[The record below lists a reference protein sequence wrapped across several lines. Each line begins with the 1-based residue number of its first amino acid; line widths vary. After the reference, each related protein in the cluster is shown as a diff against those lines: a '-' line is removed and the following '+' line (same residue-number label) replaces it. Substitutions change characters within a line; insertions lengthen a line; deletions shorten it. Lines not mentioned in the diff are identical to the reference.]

1 MQPNAEQRNILDAIH
16 EGHQHIA
23 IRALAGTGKST
34 TVAFAAQRVLA
45 GKSTQYLVFNKK
57 NADEAKVKLPG
68 MKVNT
73 AHSLAWNGSHPDGG
87 KISSIYET
95 RRVDKLYGSL
105 KNWRDPMFLQYLN
118 NLKDLRLNKA
128 TGIFL
133 LQDILN
139 GFCQSADEQVSNLH
153 ISDTVSSQ
161 IHIKMQRMGNEAALK
176 QVMMEVAGMGDHL
189 FAMMMDKRSDAPVSH
204 DGYLKIWSV
213 GNPRIPVDHILFDEA
228 QDASMPMLQGILKQ
242 NDAQLI
248 FIGDTNQSIYGWRGA
263 VDAMLELKNR
273 FPDTKVMPLQSSY
286 RFGQG
291 VADAGNVFLTM
302 LYELENIPQEFR
314 AFLRGVGNYDS
325 RLGDGCR
332 LSDDRRPTAY
342 LFRGNA
348 ALLQAAIEGIDR
360 GDKVFMAG
368 DQAQEIASFLEGC
381 EKLFH
386 GQFTPHP
393 DLRYFDDFSELKAF
407 TETREGQ
414 GLKFL
419 VSMVVQRRG
428 CMDREIGLLRNAS
441 NQNHADYVLSTMH
454 RSKGLEFAHVVI
466 HPSAQKAL
474 QNANDKDEKMR
485 FSSLAPEDLRLL
497 YVAATRAHETLYDM
511 GLMRT
516 VTALE
521 GVPETVLTAIN
532 RLQSYSLD
540 AKPRATWENNRFP
553 PVPDVRFTGRPA
565 MDWTPKW
572 QRSLT
577 APVVPQQALQATGLA
592 GGSPASGSPCR
603 EQPVW
608 PIGKMGF

>member
-1 MQPNAEQRNILDAIH
+1 MQPNAEQRDILDAIA
-16 EGHQHIA
+16 EGHQHVA

-34 TVAFAAQRVLA
+34 TVAFAAQQVLA

-73 AHSLAWNGSHPDGG
+73 AHSLAWNGAHPDGG
-87 KISSIYET
+87 KISAIYET

-105 KNWRDPMFLQYLN
+105 KNWRDPRFLQYLQ
-118 NLKDLRLNKA
+118 NLKDLRLNRT

-133 LQDILN
+133 LQDIIN
-139 GFCQSADEQVSNLH
+139 GFCQSADTQVSGIH
-153 ISDTVSSQ
+153 ISDSVLQ
-161 IHIKMQRMGNEAALK
+161 KIQIKMARLGNEDSMKEA
-176 QVMMEVAGMGDHL
+176 MMEVVGMGDHL
-189 FAMMMDKRSDAPVSH
+189 FSMMLDKRSDAPVTH

-242 NDAQLI
+242 NDAQLV

-273 FPDTKVMPLQSSY
+273 FSDTKIMPLQSSY

-302 LYELENIPQEFR
+302 LYELENIPTEFR

-325 RLGDGCR
+325 RIGDGSR
-332 LSDDRRPTAY
+332 YPDGRRPTAV

-368 DQAQEIASFLEGC
+368 DQAQEIAQFLDGC
-381 EKLFH
+381 GKLFH
-386 GQFTPHP
+386 NQFTPHP
-393 DLRYFDDFSELKAF
+393 ELRYFDDFSELKAF

-419 VSMVVQRRG
+419 VNMVIQRRG
-428 CMDREIGLLRNAS
+428 CMDREIALLRNAS
-441 NQNHADYVLSTMH
+441 NQHNADYVLSTMH

-466 HPSAQKAL
+466 HPSALKAL
-474 QNANDKDEKMR
+474 ENAKDDGEKIR
-485 FSSLAPEDLRLL
+485 FSDVAPEDLRLL
-497 YVAATRAHETLYDM
+497 YVAATRAHETLYEN
-511 GLMRT
+511 GLIRA
-516 VTALE
+516 VQNLDGLPSSVHA
-521 GVPETVLTAIN
+521 AIN
-532 RLQSYSLD
+532 RLRDYSLG
-540 AKPRATWENNRFP
+540 ATPRAAWENLQWP
-553 PVPDVRFTGRPA
+553 AVPDVQFT
-565 MDWTPKW
+565 
-572 QRSLT
+572 
-577 APVVPQQALQATGLA
+577 
-592 GGSPASGSPCR
+592 GSPALDWVPDWQRARSPESPR
-603 EQPVW
+603 MATGHYPSPTEK
-608 PIGKMGF
+608 IGL